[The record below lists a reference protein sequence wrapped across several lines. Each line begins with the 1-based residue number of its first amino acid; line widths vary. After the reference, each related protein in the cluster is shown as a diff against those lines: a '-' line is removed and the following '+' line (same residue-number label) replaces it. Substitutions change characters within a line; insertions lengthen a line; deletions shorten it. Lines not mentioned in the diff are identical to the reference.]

1 MFHVARIRFRRW
13 TISPGVCAV
22 RAVMPMAREPPRRA
36 VPGSPMRSQIV
47 FLFARS
53 GAGVI
58 LTSPTGPFW
67 WGEVRIVEACQRS
80 DRVSGGG
87 RGRDEESGCT
97 APARAPARRLRK
109 ATAWPGRSCYRANAG
124 PPRSSQSLYG
134 DHLHVA
140 CTGVPL
146 GCLLSCPPRSLRWR
160 CSARWASAHAAG
172 AVSRSECPD
181 LTAADM
187 DQDADRCLARHDDPP
202 PQRVRP
208 AAQSDQDFL
217 RQVSGLV
224 SRSLRRSDGGNRLP
238 PSPCLALLR
247 RHNVARS
254 RFRYANGCG
263 VRPGVHHGMIS
274 ISDAALVTCDVRT
287 WQGISDVSRDASA
300 GKLNE
305 PLHGADLQNSLSSS
319 GSTVNGNP
327 PGA

>member
-1 MFHVARIRFRRW
+1 MWPVRGSRLAAYSHVR
-13 TISPGVCAV
+13 PGHCDGAV
-22 RAVMPMAREPPRRA
+22 RPDGQARMPRVVRPLGEVLQRGHDLRA
-36 VPGSPMRSQIV
+36 VPGV
-47 FLFARS
+47 
-53 GAGVI
+53 AGV
-58 LTSPTGPFW
+58 
-67 WGEVRIVEACQRS
+67 
-80 DRVSGGG
+80 RVL
-87 RGRDEESGCT
+87 
-97 APARAPARRLRK
+97 AR
-109 ATAWPGRSCYRANAG
+109 
-124 PPRSSQSLYG
+124 
-134 DHLHVA
+134 
-140 CTGVPL
+140 
-146 GCLLSCPPRSLRWR
+146 
-160 CSARWASAHAAG
+160 

-287 WQGISDVSRDASA
+287 WQGISDVYRDASA